1 MISFPIL
8 IFNRSHSIWLITG
21 RGAMLRSTPFREEE
35 ISDKTVNRLIEEVKQ
50 LVAENTMLKIENKT
64 LMDKNEK
71 LIEKLNN
78 GNILYNY
85 PNITEP

>member
-21 RGAMLRSTPFREEE
+21 RGAMLRSTPLREEE

-64 LMDKNEK
+64 LMDQNDQ
-71 LIEKLNN
+71 LIEKLNS
-78 GNILYNY
+78 GSTLYNF
-85 PNITEP
+85 PSITKP

>member
-1 MISFPIL
+1 
-8 IFNRSHSIWLITG
+8 
-21 RGAMLRSTPFREEE
+21 
-35 ISDKTVNRLIEEVKQ
+35 VKQ